1 MGLLDRWRQGVSR
14 FWCTPEWPGFA
25 GEDWPETIM
34 AVDTRDRLHEK
45 QGRTIVRWTL
55 KHIQGRT
62 HTVYLKRHFRLARK
76 DGLLKWLRPGRAYS
90 PGWQEFEN
98 LAAAQRLGLPV
109 PRVSAVGEMLLPG
122 GRIQGFIAV
131 DELTDMI
138 GLHEAVPRAFAEL
151 PPEEFARWKRGL
163 THELARLTRQLH
175 RHRAFHKDLYFC
187 HFYILASDTAVV
199 PENWRERVIMIDF
212 HRFAFQRLGWQWY
225 LIKDLAQFWYS
236 SDVPGV
242 TTRDRLR
249 FWKAYRGGDWAPAS
263 APGQWFRKPI
273 WRKYQLYA
281 NQHLRR
287 ARRLARPRSS

>member
-1 MGLLDRWRQGVSR
+1 
-14 FWCTPEWPGFA
+14 
-25 GEDWPETIM
+25 
-34 AVDTRDRLHEK
+34 
-45 QGRTIVRWTL
+45 
-55 KHIQGRT
+55 
-62 HTVYLKRHFRLARK
+62 
-76 DGLLKWLRPGRAYS
+76 
-90 PGWQEFEN
+90 
-98 LAAAQRLGLPV
+98 
-109 PRVSAVGEMLLPG
+109 
-122 GRIQGFIAV
+122 
-131 DELTDMI
+131 
-138 GLHEAVPRAFAEL
+138 
-151 PPEEFARWKRGL
+151 
-163 THELARLTRQLH
+163 
-175 RHRAFHKDLYFC
+175 
-187 HFYILASDTAVV
+187 
-199 PENWRERVIMIDF
+199 MIDF